1 MGREEDRILVG
12 ELCIP
17 AARIWIHLDL
27 EIRPGGGVVPQREG
41 AEAVQQ
47 RGDRER
53 VGDDPRDVR
62 GGREAA
68 DLEPSIGEALELL
81 AELLEVE
88 PAVGILAYD
97 DQVGDRLP
105 PRQLVRVVLIRPHEH
120 DRPIGVRDRR
130 GGPADPEHLGQLV
143 DCAGCSRAAE
153 EDDVAAA
160 ADRGVNDPA
169 GVFSEAHGLQAG
181 GG

>member
-12 ELCIP
+12 EVSIP
-17 AARIWIHLDL
+17 AARIGIHLDL

-47 RGDRER
+47 HGDRER

-88 PAVGILAYD
+88 PAVGILAHH
-97 DQVGDRLP
+97 DQIGD
-105 PRQLVRVVLIRPHEH
+105 
-120 DRPIGVRDRR
+120 
-130 GGPADPEHLGQLV
+130 
-143 DCAGCSRAAE
+143 
-153 EDDVAAA
+153 
-160 ADRGVNDPA
+160 
-169 GVFSEAHGLQAG
+169 
-181 GG
+181 